1 MDNLGNYDLSET
13 KPDGTFWPDQNFD
26 IPEVEILSDD
36 ESVWGLTDPRTNPI
50 PEINRE
56 MAWRRTVE
64 DWRQLGRSER
74 RTDRRSYNL
83 DEIIRQI
90 ETLIDAGNDAEWNG
104 DDRYDWRHHN
114 REMQWLE
121 NRRANLEAEI
131 VHSERRQRREE
142 RRILRT
148 RVPHARPQFTRR
160 RVRAERNYFGF
171 QPY

>member
-1 MDNLGNYDLSET
+1 MDNLGNYDLSEQ
-13 KPDGTFWPDQNFD
+13 KPDGTFWPDRNFD

-36 ESVWGLTDPRTNPI
+36 ESIWGLTDPRTNDI
-50 PEINRE
+50 SLINRE
-56 MAWRRTVE
+56 MAWRRTEE
-64 DWRQLGRSER
+64 DWRQLGRSQR
-74 RTDRRSYNL
+74 RTDRRSYSL

-90 ETLIDAGNDAEWNG
+90 ETLIDAGNDADWNN
-104 DDRYDWRHHN
+104 DTWYNWRHHN
-114 REMQWLE
+114 RDMAWLE
-121 NRRANLEAEI
+121 NARATLEAEI

-148 RVPHARPQFTRR
+148 RVPHSRPQFSQR